1 MTPLTQSAGPRIVI
15 TGARG
20 YIGGAL
26 VRRLAQTPCTLRL
39 VSRSS
44 LPAPAAAAGQ
54 ANVEH
59 VAADLSNERSWSDL
73 LADADAVI
81 HLSSRTDLRAAEADP
96 AGDESINV
104 EPVRA
109 LVRAARL
116 KPAQT
121 AIVFASAVTIV
132 GDRHANPVDESTPDN
147 PCSVYDRHKLAC
159 ESLLRDAT
167 KQGLLRARSL
177 RLSNVYGYGG
187 ASINSNRG
195 ILNAMMERAARGE
208 PLTLY
213 GDGSCIR
220 DFVHLDDVVEAFC
233 LAAASDR
240 VCNGNAYVIASGC
253 GYSLAEAFNR
263 VANEARRV
271 LHRAP
276 EIRHVAE
283 PAGLHPIERRNF
295 IGNPSLFG
303 GRTGWR
309 AKIDLEAGIHDY
321 FVRLAARPALAADR

>member
-1 MTPLTQSAGPRIVI
+1 MTPLTQLAGKCIVI

-26 VRRLAQTPCTLRL
+26 VRRLAQPPCTLRL

-44 LPAPAAAAGQ
+44 VPASVDTAGQ
-54 ANVEH
+54 AKLEH
-59 VAADLSNERSWSDL
+59 VAADLSNERSWSEL

-81 HLSSRTDLRAAEADP
+81 HLSSRPDLRAAEADP
-96 AGDESINV
+96 SGDESINV
-104 EPVRA
+104 EPVKT
-109 LVRAARL
+109 LVRAAKL

-121 AIVFASAVTIV
+121 RIVFASAVTIV
-132 GDRHANPVDESTPDN
+132 GDRHANPVDEATPDN
-147 PCSVYDRHKLAC
+147 PRSVYDRHKLAC
-159 ESLLRDAT
+159 ERLLRDAT
-167 KQGLLRARSL
+167 KQGLLRACSL

-187 ASINSNRG
+187 VSINSNRG

-213 GDGSCIR
+213 GDGSYIR

-240 VCNGNAYVIASGC
+240 VCDGSAYVVTSGR
-253 GYSLAEAFNR
+253 GHSLAEAFNV
-263 VANEARRV
+263 VANEAQHV
-271 LHRAP
+271 LDRP
-276 EIRHVAE
+276 TEIQYVRE
-283 PAGLHPIERRNF
+283 PGDLHPIDRRNF

-303 GRTGWR
+303 SRTGWR
-309 AKIDLEAGIHDY
+309 AKIDLESGIHDY
-321 FVRLAARPALAADR
+321 FVRFAAQPALAG

>member
-44 LPAPAAAAGQ
+44 LPAPAAAEGKASI
-54 ANVEH
+54 EH

-121 AIVFASAVTIV
+121 RIVFASAVTIV
-132 GDRHANPVDESTPDN
+132 GDRHANPVGESTPDN
-147 PCSVYDRHKLAC
+147 PCSVYDRHKLVC

-167 KQGLLRARSL
+167 KQGLLRAAACACPTSMATAALRST
-177 RLSNVYGYGG
+177 R
-187 ASINSNRG
+187 I
-195 ILNAMMERAARGE
+195 
-208 PLTLY
+208 
-213 GDGSCIR
+213 
-220 DFVHLDDVVEAFC
+220 
-233 LAAASDR
+233 AAS
-240 VCNGNAYVIASGC
+240 SM
-253 GYSLAEAFNR
+253 
-263 VANEARRV
+263 
-271 LHRAP
+271 P
-276 EIRHVAE
+276 
-283 PAGLHPIERRNF
+283 
-295 IGNPSLFG
+295 
-303 GRTGWR
+303 
-309 AKIDLEAGIHDY
+309 
-321 FVRLAARPALAADR
+321 